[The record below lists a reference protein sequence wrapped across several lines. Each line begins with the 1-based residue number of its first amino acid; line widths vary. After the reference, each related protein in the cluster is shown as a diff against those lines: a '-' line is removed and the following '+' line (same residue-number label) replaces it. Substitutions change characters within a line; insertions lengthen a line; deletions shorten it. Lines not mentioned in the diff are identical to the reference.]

1 MVGGNG
7 NNADGREVDFVIWWL
22 IAKPK
27 YPTVFKMLI
36 AILSIFHGLCVE
48 STVNFMRDV
57 IDKHSGRMSIETYS
71 SFQDIKFAMKAWK
84 FSVENRSVKEFRRDN
99 SLFTSNNPT
108 LVSNMSNAYIYH
120 SREQNKKRETEK
132 RKEDKFEVEVNKI
145 ARTRLTQKL

>member
-1 MVGGNG
+1 MGEKLILEFGGSSLNP
-7 NNADGREVDFVIWWL
+7 NTL
-22 IAKPK
+22 
-27 YPTVFKMLI
+27 MLI
-36 AILSIFHGLCVE
+36 AILSIFHGPCVE

-57 IDKHSGRMSIETYS
+57 VDKHSGCMSIETYS

-84 FSVENRSVKEFRRDN
+84 YSVENRSVKEFRRDN
-99 SLFTSNNPT
+99 RLFTSKNPT

>member
-1 MVGGNG
+1 MASPNKVGKGENYQAPIEFTHFGSICPEWCREAGFWRSSKSPFSRFQVLVGGNG

-99 SLFTSNNPT
+99 
-108 LVSNMSNAYIYH
+108 
-120 SREQNKKRETEK
+120 
-132 RKEDKFEVEVNKI
+132 
-145 ARTRLTQKL
+145 